1 VFFNILQ
8 GRILFYEKLYLLFN
22 LKTMTYFL
30 KERFYYENKYDKIII
45 DRVKPKKEFKNK
57 QEEAINK
64 YCTFLQRWHLLDKRN
79 EVINRWIDEA
89 TKKDIFY
96 ESCKPFYDIK
106 CRKCLINL
114 IPEET
119 NKTYM
124 FPSETN
130 SNKEKISGT

>member
-64 YCTFLQRWHLLDKRN
+64 YCTFLQR
-79 EVINRWIDEA
+79 
-89 TKKDIFY
+89 
-96 ESCKPFYDIK
+96 
-106 CRKCLINL
+106 
-114 IPEET
+114 
-119 NKTYM
+119 
-124 FPSETN
+124 
-130 SNKEKISGT
+130 